1 MTRIEDILDG
11 VGWGLFFL
19 WVGIALLFDAGWGI
33 GLVGVGIIALAE
45 QAARKY
51 YKLRLESF
59 WVVFGLVLILGGIWE
74 ILQIQVDLVPVLF
87 IIAGVAVLT
96 SVIRQKK

>member
-19 WVGIALLFDAGWGI
+19 WVGIALLIDVGWGI
-33 GLVGVGIIALAE
+33 GLIGVGVITLTV
-45 QAARKY
+45 QAARKC
-51 YKLRLESF
+51 YKLRLEGF
-59 WVVFGLVLILGGIWE
+59 WIIFGLVLMLGGIWE

-87 IIAGVAVLT
+87 IIAGVALLI
-96 SVIRQKK
+96 SVFRKK